1 MNVTLIT
8 AKLNG
13 EIGRDDFDIMKATLA
28 KDVQEIQAAQR
39 AMTAE
44 AEMFLHLTVDTS
56 RALWVAAPRSE
67 KQTVQSVLFPEGI
80 CCRKDIGFFAPVTNE
95 LEVVVFKSL
104 LELADHGE
112 AYEVGCW
119 AWVDLDHRPRAYQ
132 SSPARS
138 VTRAGDFPLLG

>member
-56 RALWVAAPRSE
+56 HALWVAAPRSE

-95 LEVVVFKSL
+95 LELLYSKVFWNLQTTGRHTK
-104 LELADHGE
+104 
-112 AYEVGCW
+112 
-119 AWVDLDHRPRAYQ
+119 LD
-132 SSPARS
+132 
-138 VTRAGDFPLLG
+138 AGPG

>member
-56 RALWVAAPRSE
+56 HALWVAAPRSE
-67 KQTVQSVLFPEGI
+67 KQT
-80 CCRKDIGFFAPVTNE
+80 PVTNE
-95 LEVVVFKSL
+95 LELLYSKVFWSL
-104 LELADHGE
+104 QTTGRHTKLDAGP
-112 AYEVGCW
+112 G
-119 AWVDLDHRPRAYQ
+119 VDLDHRPRAYQ
-132 SSPARS
+132 GAFGRP
-138 VTRAGDFPLLG
+138 VTTIHKAP